1 MLCCPLGLLERNTA
15 GTAFLPL
22 GHGRHEMTSLR
33 SSAHMD
39 PWKPSTQFP
48 FGDQAGNIC
57 PRKGSAD
64 CVLS

>member
-1 MLCCPLGLLERNTA
+1 
-15 GTAFLPL
+15 
-22 GHGRHEMTSLR
+22 MTSLR

-48 FGDQAGNIC
+48 FGDPAGNIC